1 MKLCLKILAIAAT
14 AATTY
19 SLVSCAAPASF
30 SYSNVSISLTANCT
44 DCPGGVVFNQAYPT
58 PSLNGTAAPGTIPV
72 GAVLAMPNTGE
83 GGTVGIYATVT
94 NAPATNA
101 TWQIYPQPNLAGI
114 TVLPTGTAPPGAT
127 GGVTESTPAYGTFTT
142 PAGSSTTA
150 SGPSVYFNVGGPP
163 VFSGAA
169 LAQATAMGIPQGY
182 EMIVV
187 SVPSDPQ
194 NPSAVAT
201 FNLLVEPYGG
211 STAQGP
217 PTTYLTP
224 HTPTTPSGL
233 VNPVVTVAHNPNLLS
248 TPSVI
253 ATGGQYQFYGGV
265 VGAAACLTVSNC
277 IIGGVQ
283 YPLYTVDNTAVWE
296 VGPAPFSLS
305 TAFPCTTPG
314 PACPFG
320 TITSTGLY
328 TAPAAIPSA
337 GLTPASE
344 VVVVVVSQL
353 VTTVDSYA
361 YVGLY

>member
-1 MKLCLKILAIAAT
+1 MKLCLKILAIVAT

-19 SLVSCAAPASF
+19 SLVSCAAPSSF
-30 SYSNVSISLTANCT
+30 SYQNVTISFIAQCT
-44 DCPGGVVFNQAYPT
+44 DCPAGITFNPQYPT
-58 PSLNGTAAPGTIPV
+58 TTNNGTESNTSVIPA
-72 GAVLAMPNTGE
+72 GAVMTMPNTGE
-83 GGTVGIYATVT
+83 GGTVELLATVT
-94 NAPATNA
+94 NAPATSL
-101 TWQIYPQPNLAGI
+101 TWQIYPQPNLTGI
-114 TVLPTGTAPPGAT
+114 TTLPTGTGDPEGESGSSVGSFVTPGGSNTTAT
-127 GGVTESTPAYGTFTT
+127 GPNVYYTT
-142 PAGSSTTA
+142 
-150 SGPSVYFNVGGPP
+150 GGPP
-163 VFSGAA
+163 VYSGAA
-169 LAQATAMGIPQGY
+169 LAQANAMGIPQG
-182 EMIVV
+182 MFLIVA
-187 SVPSDPQ
+187 SLPSNPDV
-194 NPSAVAT
+194 PSAVAT
-201 FNLLVEPYGG
+201 ASLLIQPYGG

-217 PTTYLTP
+217 PSAYLTP
-224 HTPTTPSGL
+224 HTPTTPAGL